1 MASHRTSEE
10 LEMALNRAWN
20 EVGCFAQYR
29 DIQIDFSTGVTCS
42 GPKLTSSER
51 ERKGKPSKNPLNF
64 KLCANVFAHPEPVR
78 THYPD
83 FVITDPSKF
92 GSCLRRQGEKGK

>member
-10 LEMALNRAWN
+10 LEMALNRASN
-20 EVGCFAQYR
+20 DVGCFAQYR
-29 DIQIDFSTGVTCS
+29 DIQIDFSTGVIHS

-51 ERKGKPSKNPLNF
+51 ERKGKPSKNPLSF
-64 KLCANVFAHPEPVR
+64 KLWANVFAPPEPVR

-83 FVITDPSKF
+83 FVTTNPPKF
-92 GSCLRRQGEKGK
+92 SSCLRRQGEKGK